1 MATFAFTQL
10 PDTSTPTGIRL
21 AYTASGSNTFVREF
35 GLRQWRAFYNTI
47 TSGGTDHNL
56 YLFYIYDPLLT
67 TGRIDCEDDT
77 ITIDGTTVSGTNVT
91 AQQVAVLL
99 RAANVI

>member
-35 GLRQWRAFYNTI
+35 GLRQWRAFYNTSA
-47 TSGGTDHNL
+47 TAVEHDL

-77 ITIDGTTVSGTNVT
+77 ITIDGATVSGNNVT
-91 AQQVAVLL
+91 AQQVAALL
-99 RAANVI
+99 RAAKVI